1 MLNKT
6 KYFVAGS
13 SLVLAMAVTGTHQMI
28 EGPSDEQVQATA
40 IKEGFTPKPVIPVK
54 GDVPTIG
61 NGTTVYPNGVRVKMT
76 DPEIDRKQAFE
87 YLKLHMNK
95 DAQRFNKTILNI
107 PISQPEYDLYLDFTY
122 QYGTGAWSG
131 SSMLRNLKSGKYVA
145 ACDSLLKW
153 KYVSGFDCSTPGNK
167 RCSGVWKRQ
176 LERHAKC
183 MRVN

>member
-1 MLNKT
+1 MQNKT
-6 KYFVAGS
+6 KYYVIGS
-13 SLVLAMAVTGTHQMI
+13 SLILAMGVGGQKMI
-28 EGPSDEQVQATA
+28 SGPSDEQIQATA
-40 IKEGFTPKPVIPVK
+40 VKEGYTPKPIIPVK

-61 NGTTVYPNGVRVKMT
+61 HGTTAYPNGVRVKMS
-76 DPEIDRKQAFE
+76 DPAIDRKQALE

-131 SSMLRNLKSGKYVA
+131 SSMLRNLKVGQYKQ

-153 KYVSGFDCSTPGNK
+153 KYAAKRDCSVRSNG
-167 RCSGVWKRQ
+167 CYGVWKRQ
-176 LERHAKC
+176 VERHQKC
-183 MRVN
+183 IGAQ